1 MEANLCLG
9 FLYIFIMKLHLRRTM
24 AKNCCSFPFSSSS
37 LICNGLAN
45 CLLCFLIIT
54 INLNEMKLKWLTRI
68 LYQRKHDKIFVFFF
82 QCKHFSFNQLTISIA
97 NNFSIMLIIYLYI
110 FFFQFACISLV
121 YLSIYIDDFSNN
133 FETIVEATL

>member
-37 LICNGLAN
+37 LICNELAN

-54 INLNEMKLKWLTRI
+54 INLNEIEMANQNIISKKKWI
-68 LYQRKHDKIFVFFF
+68 IFVFFF

-110 FFFQFACISLV
+110 FFQFACISLV